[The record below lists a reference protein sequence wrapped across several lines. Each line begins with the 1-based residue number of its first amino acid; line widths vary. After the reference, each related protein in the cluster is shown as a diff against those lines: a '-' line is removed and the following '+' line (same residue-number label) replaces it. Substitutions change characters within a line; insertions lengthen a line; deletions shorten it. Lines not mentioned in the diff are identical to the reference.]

1 MQGCIYCVGPDITP
15 VGWACDSAVGRETK
29 NFETVIGL
37 CELAVISAEFT
48 GHLEQLVTI
57 VTNVTVLC
65 NNSNN
70 SSKITNVTAVIM
82 VTNVTL
88 ITMTI
93 FLTTVHAS
101 QH

>member
-1 MQGCIYCVGPDITP
+1 MPNLTQ
-15 VGWACDSAVGRETK
+15 A
-29 NFETVIGL
+29 VIGL
-37 CELAVISAEFT
+37 CKLAVISAELT

-57 VTNVTVLC
+57 ITIVTVLC

-88 ITMTI
+88 ITMKI